1 MVKLRSLKIGMSE
14 VAGQGSSRRG
24 GDPRPRFAA
33 GTSFTDSFLNAAA
46 EAAKAAD
53 FSSHSGR
60 RNVRPPT
67 LIFFVL
73 QIVHMVDIWS

>member
-1 MVKLRSLKIGMSE
+1 MSE

-46 EAAKAAD
+46 APLKPPKPQTSLPIPGDASCDAAANLD
-53 FSSHSGR
+53 FFS
-60 RNVRPPT
+60 
-67 LIFFVL
+67 
-73 QIVHMVDIWS
+73 